1 MRKAVFIV
9 ILLLILIVSF
19 FIYRNIA
26 GYLTMNNHSTDNAEQ
41 ASSYPQRPAIQIKPG
56 DSLYIRLL
64 KAEDKLELWA
74 TSDGKKY
81 ELYKTYII
89 CTYSGGLGPKK
100 VQGDK
105 KSPEGFYSTNKRL
118 LNPNSQY
125 HLSFNIGYPNAFDRA
140 NGYTGDFL
148 MVHGGCASAGCYAMT
163 DPVITEIYRLVEQA
177 LNSGQKSIPIHIFPF
192 AMTQE
197 NMKNHLESKDFAF
210 WLTLKPAYDYFEQ
223 TQQVPKVVVENKMY
237 KVIGYQG

>member
-1 MRKAVFIV
+1 MRKIVFI
-9 ILLLILIVSF
+9 ISLLLILIVSF
-19 FIYRNIA
+19 FIYLNLSDYLVMNKDSINI
-26 GYLTMNNHSTDNAEQ
+26 LEPI
-41 ASSYPQRPAIQIKPG
+41 SSYPEHPVMQINPG
-56 DSLYIRLL
+56 DRLYLRLL

-74 TSDGKKY
+74 TSNGKKY
-81 ELYKTYII
+81 SLYKSYII

-100 VQGDK
+100 AQGDK

-125 HLSFNIGYPNAFDRA
+125 HLSFNIGYPNTFDRA

-148 MVHGGCASAGCYAMT
+148 MIHGGCASAGCYAMT
-163 DPVITEIYRLVEQA
+163 DPIITEIYGLVEQA

-192 AMTQE
+192 AMTAE
-197 NMKNHLESKDFAF
+197 NMKKHLESKDFAF

-223 TQQVPKVVVENKMY
+223 TQDVPEVVVENKQY
-237 KVIGYQG
+237 KVIGTGG